1 LKPDMKTLYLVRHAK
16 ASWEDNVH
24 DWERSLT
31 QAGVDRAEKVG
42 QLLSAKKAKP
52 DKIISSYAFRALN
65 TAVIFALQL
74 KYPIDQIT
82 ISQFIY
88 EKRAI
93 DILDM
98 LRKQDNK
105 LKSIMIFGHDP
116 AITELYNMLTRK
128 ILLKMSTSSAACIEF
143 SIDNW
148 KDLGSTKG
156 KTAFIESGK

>member
-1 LKPDMKTLYLVRHAK
+1 MKTLYLVRHAK

-105 LKSIMIFGHDP
+105 LKSIMIFGHDT